1 MDLMKYIPVGRK
13 NAITAEILAAR
24 AGYRSVRALMQDIH
38 NLRANGKLILS
49 ATERPQGYFI
59 PGEGD
64 KEEVR
69 HFLCSMR
76 SRINKI
82 EVAAKPAEQYLKN
95 NSI

>member
-1 MDLMKYIPVGRK
+1 MDLIKYIPIGRQ
-13 NAITAEILAAR
+13 NAITAEVLAAR

-49 ATERPQGYFI
+49 VTERPQGYFI
-59 PGEGD
+59 PSDDD

-69 HFLCSMR
+69 HFVCSMR
-76 SRINKI
+76 SRMNKI
-82 EVAAKPAEQYLKN
+82 EVATRPAEQYLKN